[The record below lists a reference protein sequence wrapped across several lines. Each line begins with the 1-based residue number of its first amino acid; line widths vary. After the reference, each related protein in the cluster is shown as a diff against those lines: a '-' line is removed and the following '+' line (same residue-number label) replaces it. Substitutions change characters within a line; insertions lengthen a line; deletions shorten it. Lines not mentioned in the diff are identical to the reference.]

1 MRKVPLP
8 RINIGD
14 SMVDFVGESGIG
26 GSEISNNDLMITERY
41 MVFDLISKFPF
52 ALSQFFFG
60 TIYYLPNAVS

>member
-14 SMVDFVGESGIG
+14 FMVDFVGESGIG
-26 GSEISNNDLMITERY
+26 GREISNNGLTMTERY

-52 ALSQFFFG
+52 VLSQVLFR
-60 TIYYLPNAVS
+60 I